1 MAIPHVTIAMDVL
14 ILNTAVL
21 DLRSS
26 DFDFVPDLVGPGG
39 LAKCSV
45 SDMPD
50 YTPEQY
56 ERWIRNRCATAGG
69 PGNTAPLL
77 ARAGLSAAV
86 GANLG
91 KGDNDGLDVQ
101 GHAFRDIL
109 ASNGVDVSQIRI
121 HPSLPTGTTFIY
133 DPGTDERGGIA
144 YFPNANDDFDFEHF
158 KTSVERLLPT
168 VVYYMYSGLS
178 ARGDANGGRDLA
190 DFVRWCRQQ
199 GSITIVD
206 SHTLTSN
213 PQELIEQGSAVE
225 AYYLLEPLLG
235 EVDIFFSS
243 LDEAEMIMNTLDRPR
258 RWSECSQE
266 DICRDYLGYVVSRF
280 AGGSGRSRL
289 FGLTVADGAFG
300 KYCKGDG
307 SASEIIEARSRFMG
321 GQVIDLVGAGDSFRA
336 GLLSYLVRNVDAFR
350 DGNLNV
356 ADCLQMGNLFAS
368 LYIKAPLGHRYAN
381 IKQYDELARLVSAD
395 GGGRH

>member
-1 MAIPHVTIAMDVL
+1 MAMDVL

-21 DLRSS
+21 DIRSS
-26 DFDFVPDLVGPGG
+26 DFHFVPDLVGPGG

-45 SDMPD
+45 GDMPD

-56 ERWIRNRCATAGG
+56 ERWIRDGCATAGG
-69 PGNTAPLL
+69 PGNTAPLFV
-77 ARAGLSAAV
+77 RAGLSAAV

-101 GHAFRDIL
+101 GRAFRDTL
-109 ASNGVDVSQIRI
+109 ASNGVDVSQICI

-158 KTSVERLLPT
+158 KTSVERLRPT

-206 SHTLTSN
+206 SHTLTGN

-243 LDEAEMIMNTLDRPR
+243 LDEAKMIMNTLDRPQ
-258 RWSECSQE
+258 RWAECSQE
-266 DICRDYLGYVVSRF
+266 DVCRDYLGFVTSRF
-280 AGGSGRSRL
+280 ANESGRSRL
-289 FGLTVADGAFG
+289 FGLTVADGAFA
-300 KYCKGDG
+300 KYCKADG
-307 SASEIIEARSRFMG
+307 PASEIVEARSRFMAG
-321 GQVIDLVGAGDSFRA
+321 EVIDLVGAGDSFRA

-350 DGNLNV
+350 DGTLNV

-368 LYIKAPLGHRYAN
+368 LYIKAPLGDRYAN
-381 IKQYDELARLVSAD
+381 IKPYDQLAHLVSGDAQP
-395 GGGRH
+395 GGK